1 MSFLES
7 THQDILPD
15 EIIQERLPTGL
26 GGRYQ
31 HERDLSMID
40 LNEEISFNTPLKQET
55 VYRGR
60 EEKHHQQTIDRES
73 YIDTSGSTLNRDEGS
88 IMIEG
93 KREKMDIIAKKVNT
107 TIRELDHVYRQIGY
121 SEIEISEK
129 KMEIF
134 SIMEHTIANFTHG
147 LQREKNNI
155 ENECEWLRQQIRI
168 ILAMV
173 DDRNGDKNLNLMH
186 QGIIFNNPQ
195 MFQEGFREELAHR
208 KRVLDSRKRNFYEDS
223 PFNVSNID
231 ISEQDTSFEQD
242 DTYSSAVPPKL
253 SLLQIKN
260 KLNSIFLHVLQIFV
274 RKFKE
279 FNDLRLILND
289 MFDIIGDMTDSE
301 RELMDIIPDRTQSE
315 EYKFLMDEF
324 ESTLESLNLSN
335 GNFIDGV
342 TLLKDSKANPDT
354 FIVSSPRKGIAS
366 INEANETPSNSN
378 NHAAGIEKHM
388 DYLRDLNYKLVC
400 LIRGLKLTKITPDII
415 HNFQCIVQRVDKEI
429 QIRVEEVRSIIAS
442 IFDAIEVLQLDDDS
456 LISIQKNSDFISET
470 NIVNGGVY
478 LDYDTLRFIHSNP
491 KDFGLHKAHIDFIRY
506 FADTLGKIRETKK
519 RKMDHYSSRCIQL
532 WSKLNESADYIENFL
547 KANEHLTDNSLTN
560 FKLELNRLYVKR
572 SEFIE
577 KFISQTREDLEK
589 LWAKLQY
596 SEEEKKTF
604 KYYSYDTMSTHD
616 DKEVVLNCHEKE
628 LSRLEKEYQS
638 KEVILTLYS
647 QLQGLIKDHEFLIES
662 SKDSSRLLSKNSCK
676 ILLNEE
682 KIRKRLLK
690 NMPRIISNLKSE
702 ISQFNYECTQKDEK
716 PIALQGEDLYE
727 KILMIETE
735 QLDLL
740 HNRGRKSRFKNTSVS
755 PNKLG
760 AADRSPKKISNT
772 SPNTYSRKMNVKR
785 RSISPT
791 KTRISPHKNHNIALK
806 PTLKPSN
813 NRRILSNQPTI
824 QGNFTKPSG
833 ITFSSQSDSGSN
845 SSLESPLK
853 TASRSN
859 STLSRFFGTNLPP
872 LQSPLSSFMKQ
883 EKISSRNAYDNNDL
897 TIHSNLSRMSP
908 LKLNTSKN
916 ISENHDNDKKESR
929 YRFES
934 SNDSA
939 RNHEDKENT
948 TTYGPEFLSPIRVS
962 YLLPSSYHRNV
973 IRDEKDEPRERTQIQ
988 DDRRLSSGTADS
1000 STIIG
1005 DEYQTWRKERIRQLN
1020 SPS

>member
-15 EIIQERLPTGL
+15 EIIQERLTTGL

-55 VYRGR
+55 SSKGR
-60 EEKHHQQTIDRES
+60 EENHHRQTIDRES
-73 YIDTSGSTLNRDEGS
+73 YIDSSGTTLNRDEGS

-173 DDRNGDKNLNLMH
+173 DDRNGDKTLNLMNR
-186 QGIIFNNPQ
+186 GIIFNDPV
-195 MFQEGFREELAHR
+195 MFQEGYRDELTHR
-208 KRVLDSRKRNFYEDS
+208 RRVLESRKRNFYENS
-223 PFNVSNID
+223 PFNISNID
-231 ISEQDTSFEQD
+231 ISEQEASFEQD
-242 DTYSSAVPPKL
+242 DIDSSAVAPQL

-260 KLNSIFLHVLQIFV
+260 KLNAIFLHVLQIFV

-279 FNDLRLILND
+279 FNDLRLLLND
-289 MFDIIGDMTDSE
+289 MFDIIGDMTDAE
-301 RELMDIIPDRTQSE
+301 RELMEIIPDRAQSE

-342 TLLKDSKANPDT
+342 TLLRDSKVNPDT
-354 FIVSSPRKGIAS
+354 FIVSSPRKGMVNV
-366 INEANETPSNSN
+366 NEVNETHSNSN
-378 NHAAGIEKHM
+378 NQVTGIEKHM
-388 DYLRDLNYKLVC
+388 NYLRDLNYKLVC
-400 LIRGLKLTKITPDII
+400 LIRGLKITKITPDVI
-415 HNFQCIVQRVDKEI
+415 HNLQSIVQRVNEEI
-429 QIRVEEVRSIIAS
+429 QVRVEEVRSIIAS
-442 IFDAIEVLQLDDDS
+442 IFDAIEALQLDDDS
-456 LISIQKNSDFISET
+456 LISIQKDSAFISET
-470 NIVNGGVY
+470 YIVNGGVY

-506 FADTLGKIRETKK
+506 FANTLGKIRETKK
-519 RKMDHYSSRCIQL
+519 RKMEHYSSRCIQL

-577 KFISQTREDLEK
+577 RFISQTREDLEK
-589 LWAKLQY
+589 LWEKLQY
-596 SEEEKKTF
+596 SEEEKKIF
-604 KYYSYDTMSTHD
+604 KYFSYDTMSTHD
-616 DKEVVLNCHEKE
+616 DKEAVLNCHEKE
-628 LSRLEKEYQS
+628 VSRLEKEYQS
-638 KEVILTLYS
+638 KEVILTLYT

-702 ISQFNYECTQKDEK
+702 ISRYNYECSQKDEK
-716 PIALQGEDLYE
+716 PIAIQGEDLYE

-740 HNRGRKSRFKNTSVS
+740 HNRGRKSRFKSTSVS
-755 PNKLG
+755 PNKLVTT
-760 AADRSPKKISNT
+760 DRSPKKVSNT
-772 SPNTYSRKMNVKR
+772 SPNTHSRKMNVKR
-785 RSISPT
+785 RSISPS
-791 KTRISPHKNHNIALK
+791 KTRLSPNKSHNITFK
-806 PTLKPSN
+806 PTSKPCH
-813 NRRILSNQPTI
+813 NRRILPSQPTV
-824 QGNFTKPSG
+824 QGKFAKPSG
-833 ITFSSQSDSGSN
+833 ITLSSQSDSGSN
-845 SSLESPLK
+845 TSLESPLK

-859 STLSRFFGTNLPP
+859 STLSKFFGTNLAP
-872 LQSPLSSFMKQ
+872 LQSPLLSFMKQ
-883 EKISSRNAYDNNDL
+883 EKVSSRDAYDNNDL

-916 ISENHDNDKKESR
+916 ISENHENDKKESR
-929 YRFES
+929 FRFNG
-934 SNDSA
+934 SNHSA
-939 RNHEDKENT
+939 RSYEDKENIMH
-948 TTYGPEFLSPIRVS
+948 GPEFLSPIRVA
-962 YLLPSSYHRNV
+962 YLLPLDYQRN
-973 IRDEKDEPRERTQIQ
+973 IIGDEKDAQKEQIQTQ

-1005 DEYQTWRKERIRQLN
+1005 DEYQMWRKERIRQLN